1 MIGKEFAHYL
11 ISSRL
16 GAGGMGEVY
25 RARDARLGRDVAVKM
40 LPEAFAQDSE
50 RIARFER
57 EAKLLASLN
66 HACIASLYGF
76 EESGGRHF
84 LVMELVEGETLAERV
99 GHGAIPVE
107 EALKISYQIAEALEF
122 AHEKGIIHRD
132 LKPANV
138 KITPEGKVKVLD
150 FGLAKAFAPA
160 GTPQDIMSSPTL
172 SVAATT
178 PGVILGTA
186 PYMSPE
192 QAKGFDA
199 DRRSDIFSFGAVLYE
214 MLTGRQ
220 SFVGDTITEVIAS
233 VLARQPDLNVLP
245 ANINPRIEELI
256 RRCLEKDIKR
266 RRQTIADVRLEIEAI
281 LTDPHGL
288 KLRPHTVER
297 RPRWKGTIPL
307 VATAAVVAGLT
318 AGVMWNRPP
327 AENLRL
333 ARFSFA
339 LPEAQRLT
347 RTGRHMIT
355 VSPDGSNIVYVAN
368 NQLFLRTI
376 SDLEARPIQGTDL
389 DVDTPFFSPD
399 SRWIAFHSNIEGK
412 FKKIAITG
420 GVSVTICD
428 AQIPFGASWTDDGYI
443 LIGAGPAGILRVSA
457 NGGKPETV
465 VSVKADEQAHGP
477 QLLPDGDSILFT
489 LVKGSTGIERWDK
502 GQTLIH
508 SLKSGQRR
516 VLMEESGSDA
526 RYVPTGHIVYGLATT
541 LLAVPFDLK
550 NLKITG
556 GPVPVVE
563 GVRRSGTATGAANFG
578 FSADGALA
586 YIPGGVPNAS
596 GARTLAFVDRNG
608 SRTPIPLPPAN
619 YFSPR
624 ISPNG
629 KQLAVSTDD
638 GKEAA
643 VSVYDLAGST
653 SMRRL
658 TFGGANRF
666 PIWSYDGQR
675 IIFQSDREKDL
686 GLFWQRADGNGT
698 AERLTKPEDHTS
710 HIPDS
715 VPDGRTLAFTVV
727 GADGSIWVTSTD
739 HDSKAKVLIDVPST
753 NQSNSSVSPDGHW
766 IAYMSGES
774 GTVNIYVQPLPPTGA
789 KFQITTG
796 LSLFPLWSP
805 DGKQLFYVI
814 NRGALGDMWAVDVQT
829 KPTFT
834 MGKPTPLP
842 IKSFP
847 TSGGQGNPRGF
858 DIAPNG
864 KQFIIMQPAGETAA
878 AEQSQQVVFTLHWF
892 EELKQKAGT
901 K

>member
-1 MIGKEFAHYL
+1 MVGKELSHYL

-25 RARDARLGRDVAVKM
+25 RARDVRLGRDIAVKM

-57 EAKLLASLN
+57 EAKVLASLN
-66 HACIASLYGF
+66 HAGIAALYGF
-76 EESGGRHF
+76 EESDGRHF
-84 LVMELVEGETLAERV
+84 LVMELVEGETIAERV
-99 GHGAIPVE
+99 ARGPIPVE
-107 EALKISYQIAEALEF
+107 DALKIAHQIAEALEF
-122 AHEKGIIHRD
+122 AHDKGIIHRD

-138 KITPEGKVKVLD
+138 KITPDGKVKVLD

-160 GTPQDIMSSPTL
+160 SKPQDIMSSPTL

-192 QAKGFDA
+192 QAKGFEA

-233 VLARQPDLNVLP
+233 VLARQPDLNALP

-266 RRQTIADVRLEIEAI
+266 RRQTIADVRVEIDAI
-281 LTDPHGL
+281 LADPQGL
-288 KLRPHTVER
+288 KLRPHAVEQ
-297 RPRWKGTIPL
+297 RPLWKRAIPL
-307 VATAAVVAGLT
+307 VATAALVAGLT
-318 AGVMWNRPP
+318 AGIMWNRRP
-327 AENLRL
+327 AENVKV

-339 LPEAQRLT
+339 IPEAQRLT
-347 RTGRHMIT
+347 RTGRHMISF
-355 VSPDGSNIVYVAN
+355 SPDGSNIVYVAN

-376 SDLEARPIQGTDL
+376 SELEARPIQGTDL

-399 SRWIAFHSNIEGK
+399 SRWIAFHSNTEGK
-412 FKKIAITG
+412 FKKIAVTG
-420 GVSVTICD
+420 GASVTICD
-428 AQIPFGASWTDDGYI
+428 AQLPFGASWTDDGHI
-443 LIGAGPAGILRVSA
+443 LIGAGSAGILRVSA

-465 VSVKADEQAHGP
+465 VTVKADEQAHGP

-489 LVKGSTGIERWDK
+489 LVKGSTGVERWDK
-502 GQTLIH
+502 GQIVIH
-508 SLKSGQRR
+508 SLKSGRR
-516 VLMEESGSDA
+516 KVLMEESGSDA
-526 RYVPTGHIVYGLATT
+526 RYVPTGHIVYALAAT

-550 NLKITG
+550 DLKITG
-556 GPVPVVE
+556 GPVPVLE
-563 GVRRSGTATGAANFG
+563 GVRRAGVGTGAANFST
-578 FSADGALA
+578 SADGSLA
-586 YIPGGVPNAS
+586 YIPGGVPNVA
-596 GARTLAFVDRNG
+596 GARTLALVDRNG
-608 SRTPIPLPPAN
+608 VRKSLPVPPAN

-643 VSVYDLAGST
+643 VSVYDLSGST

-666 PIWSYDGQR
+666 PIWTYDGQR

-698 AERLTKPEDHTS
+698 AERLTRPEGQTS

-715 VPDGRTLAFTVV
+715 FPDGKTLIFSVL
-727 GADGSIWVTSTD
+727 GADGSIWKTSPD
-739 HDSKAKVLIDVPST
+739 RESKAKVLIDAPST
-753 NQSNSSVSPDGHW
+753 NQFSSSVSPDGHW
-766 IAYMSGES
+766 IAYISAES
-774 GTVNIYVQPLPPTGA
+774 GQANIYVQPLPPTGA

-796 LSLFPLWSP
+796 GGLFPMWSP
-805 DGKQLFYVI
+805 DGKQIFYVI
-814 NRGALGDMWAVDVQT
+814 NRGPFGDMWSLDVQT

-834 MGKPTPLP
+834 FGKPTSLP

-847 TSGGQGNPRGF
+847 MNGGQGNPRGF
-858 DIAPNG
+858 DIAPDG
-864 KQFIIMQPAGETAA
+864 KQFVIMQVAGEAA
-878 AEQSQQVVFTLHWF
+878 AEPSQQILVTLHWF
-892 EELKQKAGT
+892 EELKQRTGMK
-901 K
+901 